1 MAGITGASTCAD
13 HDGRESGSA
22 RGARATGPARRR
34 VGPVEP
40 APVPTDSG
48 PVGDPAPPAP
58 GAPAD
63 GAVFVDV
70 SGRRRAWL
78 RRMGWMVAASCV
90 CFGATLAAVVSGADS
105 AAPRLALP
113 GGVRAHEKAGTGA
126 ATPGEGPGRGAVRS
140 PSLSPEG
147 GIGAPPRPSQVDSAD
162 GAVRADGSSAPAP
175 AGTAARTQP
184 RPGPSGSTAAPSPS
198 RRSTATPPG
207 PSPTPPAG
215 EATGS
220 PSASAGDDPAGTG
233 EPSAS
238 APGGEPTEGTASPGA
253 LLERVSLLLASG

>member
-13 HDGRESGSA
+13 HNGRESGSA
-22 RGARATGPARRR
+22 RGARTPGPARRR
-34 VGPVEP
+34 VSLVKDTP
-40 APVPTDSG
+40 APRDRG
-48 PVGDPAPPAP
+48 PAGDPAPPAP
-58 GAPAD
+58 GAPVDA
-63 GAVFVDV
+63 AVFVDV

-78 RRMGWMVAASCV
+78 RGMGWMVAASCV
-90 CFGATLAAVVSGADS
+90 CFGATLAAVLSGADS
-105 AAPRLALP
+105 AAPRLSLP
-113 GGVRAHEKAGTGA
+113 GGVRTHDKAGTGA
-126 ATPGEGPGRGAVRS
+126 ATPGEGPGRSAVRS
-140 PSLSPEG
+140 PSPG
-147 GIGAPPRPSQVDSAD
+147 GGLGAPPRPAQVDTTG

-175 AGTAARTQP
+175 AGTPPLTQP
-184 RPGPSGSTAAPSPS
+184 PPGPSRGTAAPSPS

-253 LLERVSLLLASG
+253 LLERVSRLQASG